1 MRLYIFQTSSENV
14 VDRVPLF
21 GRQIDFFDRRTRGG
35 ERELARELYYNRMPQ
50 HFERTFTVLCFF
62 FADLSVLDSLMSMV
76 KPGNNVGKDRLLY
89 YCPKCLHSFT
99 LKSNR
104 NRHYKYECGH
114 EPRFKCPYCKLRSK
128 QTSQIYSHIRKK
140 HPEERVCVI
149 DLKF

>member
-1 MRLYIFQTSSENV
+1 MSKHL
-14 VDRVPLF
+14 
-21 GRQIDFFDRRTRGG
+21 
-35 ERELARELYYNRMPQ
+35 
-50 HFERTFTVLCFF
+50 ERTFTVLCFF

-76 KPGNNVGKDRLLY
+76 MPGNNMGNDRSHY

-114 EPRFKCPYCKLRSK
+114 EPRFKCPYCKLKSK